1 MYFFDLLE
9 KNDLHQFVFAIYLL
23 SLQRFKK
30 NNPFPALRAPS
41 DTYSEILNLRLPQ
54 GAREKIPFLAQM
66 NSYHEGL
73 F

>member
-23 SLQRFKK
+23 SLQRLS
-30 NNPFPALRAPS
+30 PSPALRAPS
-41 DTYSEILNLRLPQ
+41 PQ